1 MAAKRDPELT
11 SDPRARAREL
21 AREHADGPRP
31 DVWFEAFY
39 RESARAG
46 TEVFWVDGVPNPNL
60 VPRWERYAA
69 DFGPRP
75 RVLVVGAGF
84 GDDAAWLA
92 ERGARVTAFDISPF
106 AVARARERF
115 ADLDVQWFSGDLF
128 RLPFGPAARFD
139 CVVETYTLQV
149 LRPER
154 RGAALEPLAS
164 CVRTGGQLWVI
175 ARGRDPEDPEGPLP
189 WPLLRSE
196 LEPLAGFGLRE
207 LSFEDYDD
215 DEDPPL
221 RRFVARYR
229 REAP

>member
-1 MAAKRDPELT
+1 MGPDSPEPPRDL
-11 SDPRARAREL
+11 RARARQL
-21 AREHADGPRP
+21 AEEHAAGPRP
-31 DVWFEAFY
+31 DGWFETFY
-39 RESARAG
+39 AESERSG
-46 TEVFWVDGVPNPNL
+46 SEVFWADRVPNPNL
-60 VPRWERYAA
+60 VPRWERCATE
-69 DFGPRP
+69 FGPHP

-92 ERGARVTAFDISPF
+92 ERGARVTAFDVSPR

-115 ADLDVQWFSGDLF
+115 AELDVRWFAGDLF
-128 RLPFGPAARFD
+128 RLPFGSAAHFD

-149 LRPER
+149 LRPGR
-154 RGAALEPLAS
+154 RGAALEPLAN
-164 CVRTGGQLWVI
+164 CVRPGGQLWVI
-175 ARGRDPEDPEGPLP
+175 ARGRDPEDPVGELP

-196 LEPLAGFGLRE
+196 LAPLADLGLCE